1 MPKFEKGSEA
11 AKEHMR
17 LLRERRLAKPL
28 TELQISRNNKKNE
41 VKNILNDALETY
53 FMAGSAIVEVPDKIV
68 KVDKKGNAQIMDT
81 LTKSGNLKKVN
92 GESVIKLEPG
102 KDLIIKSKGKQFNDS
117 DIVNI
122 PTTSITHN
130 KPNKK
135 TRNKKEDDEKII
147 NDTIEIDNI
156 EIEPEKI
163 IHNKPIKKSRSKKIP
178 DDDKILNDTIDFDN
192 IKIGKQFFWPDKYTN
207 AKDDNDKLIKDFKPS
222 SNYVAYNKIAKNNII
237 IDTIDKKYIDFLKN
251 ELDKKL
257 ITKTEYNKINNEI
270 NNDMDNRNE
279 KLNELLLLIKNK
291 SKK

>member
-1 MPKFEKGSEA
+1 MPKFEKGSEE

-17 LLRERRLAKPL
+17 ILRERRQARPL

-53 FMAGSAIVEVPDKIV
+53 FMAGSAIVEVPEKVV
-68 KVDKKGNAQIMDT
+68 KLDKKGNTKIIKT
-81 LTKSGNLKKVN
+81 LTKSGNLTKVN
-92 GESVIKLEPG
+92 GESVIKLESG
-102 KDLIIKSKGKQFNDS
+102 NDLIVKNKGRKFNDA
-117 DIVNI
+117 VNL
-122 PTTSITHN
+122 PTTTITHN
-130 KPNKK
+130 KPIKTNRIKK
-135 TRNKKEDDEKII
+135 PDDDKIE

-178 DDDKILNDTIDFDN
+178 DDDKVLNDIIDFETK
-192 IKIGKQFFWPDKYTN
+192 KIGKQFFWPDKYMN
-207 AKDDNDKLIKDFKPS
+207 AKDDNDKLIQDFKPS

-237 IDTIDKKYIDFLKN
+237 IDTIDKKYIEFLKN
-251 ELDKKL
+251 ELNKKL
-257 ITKTEYNKINNEI
+257 ITKTEFNKIETEI

-279 KLNELLLLIKNK
+279 KLNELLSLIKNK

>member
-102 KDLIIKSKGKQFNDS
+102 KDLIVKKKGRKYNEV
-117 DIVNI
+117 II
-122 PTTSITHN
+122 PTTTITHN

-135 TRNKKEDDEKII
+135 TRNKKEDDEK
-147 NDTIEIDNI
+147 N
-156 EIEPEKI
+156 
-163 IHNKPIKKSRSKKIP
+163 NK
-178 DDDKILNDTIDFDN
+178 
-192 IKIGKQFFWPDKYTN
+192 
-207 AKDDNDKLIKDFKPS
+207 
-222 SNYVAYNKIAKNNII
+222 
-237 IDTIDKKYIDFLKN
+237 
-251 ELDKKL
+251 
-257 ITKTEYNKINNEI
+257 
-270 NNDMDNRNE
+270 
-279 KLNELLLLIKNK
+279 
-291 SKK
+291 